1 MQTSNVLTK
10 MEAATQLSIS
20 VQTLDKMFKRG
31 ELPRIQITTRRVGV
45 LQSDIEQH
53 LEKRRVV
60 KDAETETPQYFKNTE
75 AAVTVV
81 KLTPTLAPA
90 RAMVA
95 NQ

>member
-60 KDAETETPQYFKNTE
+60 KDADTETPQDLNNAE
-75 AAVTVV
+75 ATVTVV
-81 KLTPTLAPA
+81 KYTSTLALA
-90 RAMVA
+90 GAMVA

>member
-1 MQTSNVLTK
+1 MQTKTVLTK

-31 ELPRIQITTRRVGV
+31 DLPRVQLTTRRVGV

-75 AAVTVV
+75 AAVTG
-81 KLTPTLAPA
+81 KINLNFSPC
-90 RAMVA
+90 RGDGC
-95 NQ
+95 

>member
-1 MQTSNVLTK
+1 

-31 ELPRIQITTRRVGV
+31 ELPRIQITIRRVGV

-60 KDAETETPQYFKNTE
+60 KDADTETPQRCLNAE
-75 AAVTVV
+75 AAVTGI
-81 KLTPTLAPA
+81 KSTSNDATPIALI
-90 RAMVA
+90 R
-95 NQ
+95 

>member
-31 ELPRIQITTRRVGV
+31 ELPRIQITIRRVGV

-60 KDAETETPQYFKNTE
+60 KDADTETPQDLNNAE
-75 AAVTVV
+75 ATVTVV
-81 KLTPTLAPA
+81 KYTSTLAPG
-90 RAMVA
+90 RALVA

>member
-31 ELPRIQITTRRVGV
+31 DLPRVQLTTRRVGV
-45 LQSDIEQH
+45 VQSDLNEY
-53 LEKRRVV
+53 LENRRVV
-60 KDAETETPQYFKNTE
+60 KDADTETPQDLNNAE
-75 AAVTVV
+75 ATVTVV
-81 KLTPTLAPA
+81 KYTSTLAPG
-90 RAMVA
+90 RALVA

>member
-1 MQTSNVLTK
+1 MQTKTVLTK

-31 ELPRIQITTRRVGV
+31 ELPRIQITIRRVGV

-60 KDAETETPQYFKNTE
+60 KDADTETPQRCLNAE
-75 AAVTVV
+75 AAVTGI
-81 KLTPTLAPA
+81 KSTSNDATPIALI
-90 RAMVA
+90 R
-95 NQ
+95 

>member
-1 MQTSNVLTK
+1 MIQNTVLTK

-31 ELPRIQITTRRVGV
+31 DLPRVQLTIRRVGV
-45 LQSDIEQH
+45 VQSDLNEY

-60 KDAETETPQYFKNTE
+60 KDVDTETPQHLNNAE
-75 AAVTVV
+75 ATVTVV
-81 KLTPTLAPA
+81 KYTPTLAPA
-90 RAMVA
+90 RAMAA

>member
-81 KLTPTLAPA
+81 KYTSTLALA
-90 RAMVA
+90 GAMVA

>member
-1 MQTSNVLTK
+1 MQTKTVLTK

-31 ELPRIQITTRRVGV
+31 DLPRVQLTTRRVGV
-45 LQSDIEQH
+45 VQSDLNEY
-53 LEKRRVV
+53 LENRRVV
-60 KDAETETPQYFKNTE
+60 KDADTETPQHCLNAE

-81 KLTPTLAPA
+81 KYTSTLALA
-90 RAMVA
+90 GAMVA

>member
-1 MQTSNVLTK
+1 MQTKTVLTK
-10 MEAATQLSIS
+10 MEAATHLSIS

-31 ELPRIQITTRRVGV
+31 ELPRIQITIRRVGV

-60 KDAETETPQYFKNTE
+60 KDADTETPQRCLNAE

>member
-1 MQTSNVLTK
+1 MIQNTVLTK
-10 MEAATQLSIS
+10 AQAATQLSIS

-31 ELPRIQITTRRVGV
+31 DLPRVQLTTRRVGV
-45 LQSDIEQH
+45 VQSDLNEY
-53 LEKRRVV
+53 LENRRVV

>member
-1 MQTSNVLTK
+1 MTESTLTAIDSLLDAIALEYEK
-10 MEAATQLSIS
+10 ATPEQREAMSPFC
-20 VQTLDKMFKRG
+20 KFFF
-31 ELPRIQITTRRVGV
+31 E
-45 LQSDIEQH
+45 

>member
-1 MQTSNVLTK
+1 

-31 ELPRIQITTRRVGV
+31 DLPRVQLTIRRVGV
-45 LQSDIEQH
+45 VQSDLNQY

-60 KDAETETPQYFKNTE
+60 KDADTETPQHLNNAE
-75 AAVTVV
+75 ATVTVV
-81 KLTPTLAPA
+81 KLTSTLAPA
-90 RAMVA
+90 KAMVA

>member
-1 MQTSNVLTK
+1 MTIQNYVGT
-10 MEAATQLSIS
+10 SIS

-31 ELPRIQITTRRVGV
+31 DLPRVQLTTRRVGV

-60 KDAETETPQYFKNTE
+60 KDADTETPQDLNNAE
-75 AAVTVV
+75 ATVTVV
-81 KLTPTLAPA
+81 KYTSTLAPG
-90 RAMVA
+90 RALVA

>member
-1 MQTSNVLTK
+1 MIQNTVLTK

-31 ELPRIQITTRRVGV
+31 DLPRVQLTIRRVGV
-45 LQSDIEQH
+45 VQSDLNQY

-60 KDAETETPQYFKNTE
+60 KDADTETPQHLNNAE
-75 AAVTVV
+75 ATVTVV
-81 KLTPTLAPA
+81 KYTSTLAPA

-95 NQ
+95 TQ

>member
-1 MQTSNVLTK
+1 MIQNTVLTK

-31 ELPRIQITTRRVGV
+31 DLPRVQLTIRRVGV
-45 LQSDIEQH
+45 VQSDLNQY

-60 KDAETETPQYFKNTE
+60 KDADTETPQHLNNAE
-75 AAVTVV
+75 ATVTVV
-81 KLTPTLAPA
+81 KYTSTLAPA